1 MDEYRRRGLVELA
14 AWVLPVVVIVAAA
27 ADRVHVAG
35 ALSLGLVVGV
45 RIKGRMQAREIR
57 YAEQRGRDQARG
69 VLVRAREPSPSWA
82 RGLHAR
88 KRRTWP

>member
-1 MDEYRRRGLVELA
+1 MTRRGLVEVA

-35 ALSLGLVVGV
+35 ALALGVLVGV
-45 RIKGRMQAREIR
+45 RLKGRLHGREIE

-69 VLVRAREPSPSWA
+69 VLVRAREPSPAWA
-82 RGLHAR
+82 RGLHSR
-88 KRRTWP
+88 RRRTWQL